1 MVERQLH
8 LFKGKRQ
15 RGERLPSP
23 KEFNVHVAL
32 ASLLRRTIV
41 PQWIFTHIPS
51 GEKRDIVTA
60 SRLKAM
66 GVMPGW
72 PDFIFVG
79 PGRVFFLE
87 LKRKG
92 SGRPSEDQRDVAAHV
107 MACGCG
113 YLMTDDIEDA
123 IGALRDMGVVRA
135 TVSA

>member
-1 MVERQLH
+1 MDERQLH
-8 LFKGKRQ
+8 LFKSKRQ
-15 RGERLPSP
+15 RGERLPAP
-23 KEFNVHVAL
+23 KEFKLHVAL
-32 ASLLRRTIV
+32 AKSIRLSIM
-41 PQWIFTHIPS
+41 PQWIFTHLPM
-51 GEKRDIVTA
+51 GEKRDPVTA

-66 GVMPGW
+66 GTMPGW
-72 PDFIFVG
+72 PDFIFIG

-92 SGRPSEDQRDVAAHV
+92 SGRPSEEQRDVAAHV

-123 IGALRDMGVVRA
+123 IDTLRDLGVVRA

>member
-1 MVERQLH
+1 MDERQLN
-8 LFKGKRQ
+8 LFRGRRQ

-32 ASLLRRTIV
+32 AALLRRATM
-41 PQWIFTHIPS
+41 PQWIWTHLPM
-51 GEKRDIVTA
+51 GEKRDPVTA

-72 PDFIFVG
+72 PDFLFVG

-92 SGRPSEDQRDVAAHV
+92 SGRPSEEQRDVAAHV
-107 MACGCG
+107 IACGCG
-113 YLMTDDIEDA
+113 YLMTDDLDDA
-123 IGALRDMGVVRA
+123 IGTLRDLGVVRA
-135 TVSA
+135 SVSA